1 MSTKKSAWQETE
13 LKNFINIVRGVS
25 YNKQDL
31 GTESSEN
38 FIPLLR
44 SNNIQNDKIVYDDFV
59 FVNKSKIKEE
69 QYVKKNDIL
78 IAMSSGS
85 KNLVGKTA
93 FIDENNIIS
102 FGAFCGLIRLKNNY
116 IYSKFLSLFF
126 QTKEYRI
133 NISKLSKGSNINNL
147 KLDYLYNMKIKY
159 PPLEEQKLIV
169 EKIESEFQKIDEA
182 LTKLNIIKEQI
193 KQYKQSVLKY
203 AFDENNSFAKGSNY
217 EPYEW
222 EEKILND
229 IIDKS
234 KNAIKRG
241 PFGSSLKKEFFVENG
256 IRVFE
261 QYNPINNDPYWCR
274 YRITKEKYEE
284 LKEFKCKEG
293 DFLISCSGVSLG
305 RIVELPNGVEEG
317 IINQALLKITIDKN
331 IINNKYFILLFRSPE
346 FQNKILGNARGAAIQ
361 NIASVKELKNIKI
374 KLPNIE
380 LQKNIADNI
389 QNIFEKMENIQNNI
403 NQNIDKLN
411 VLKQAVLKK
420 AFEGKLI

>member
-147 KLDYLYNMKIKY
+147 KLDYLYNTKIKY

-169 EKIESEFQKIDEA
+169 EKIESEFQKIDNA
-182 LTKLNIIKEQI
+182 LNKLNIIKEQI

-222 EEKILND
+222 ENKKLEDISYKITD
-229 IIDKS
+229 
-234 KNAIKRG
+234 
-241 PFGSSLKKEFFVENG
+241 GSHAPPKKQENG
-256 IRVFE
+256 IPMLSCQNIKNGKILFNNFRFISE
-261 QYNPINNDPYWCR
+261 DDYQKECKRINISTNDVLLTIVGSIGESAVVPDGIERFCLQR
-274 YRITKEKYEE
+274 SVAIIKHN
-284 LKEFKCKEG
+284 
-293 DFLISCSGVSLG
+293 INSLY
-305 RIVELPNGVEEG
+305 L
-317 IINQALLKITIDKN
+317 
-331 IINNKYFILLFRSPE
+331 KYFFNSIYSINYF
-346 FQNKILGNARGAAIQ
+346 KVHVRGTAQKGIYL
-361 NIASVKELKNIKI
+361 NSLKNMDIKV
-374 KLPNIE
+374 PNIE
-380 LQKNIADNI
+380 LQKTIADNI
-389 QNIFEKMENIQNNI
+389 QNIFDKVDNIENNI
-403 NQNIDKLN
+403 NENIDKLN

>member
-31 GTESSEN
+31 GKESSEN

-59 FVNKSKIKEE
+59 FVNKAKIKEE
-69 QYVKKNDIL
+69 QYVKKNDIV
-78 IAMSSGS
+78 ISMSNSQ
-85 KNLVGKTA
+85 NLVGKT
-93 FIDENNIIS
+93 
-102 FGAFCGLIRLKNNY
+102 GLIYKSDIMTFGTFCAVIRTINKM
-116 IYSKFLSLFF
+116 IDTRFLSLFF

-133 NISKLSKGSNINNL
+133 NISKLSKGSGNINNL

-169 EKIESEFQKIDEA
+169 EKIESEFQKIDNA
-182 LTKLNIIKEQI
+182 LNKLNIIKDQI

-222 EEKILND
+222 EEKILDDITLKIND
-229 IIDKS
+229 GTHKTPTY
-234 KNAIKRG
+234 IK
-241 PFGSSLKKEFFVENG
+241 NG
-256 IRVFE
+256 IPFISVKDIYDKEIHFDNCKYISE
-261 QYNPINNDPYWCR
+261 EEHNILYKMCNPEKGDVL
-274 YRITKEKYEE
+274 ITK
-284 LKEFKCKEG
+284 
-293 DFLISCSGVSLG
+293 SGTIGRTAVINIDTIFSLFVS
-305 RIVELPNGVEEG
+305 V
-317 IINQALLKITIDKN
+317 ALLKPNTN
-331 IINNKYFILLFRSPE
+331 IINSYYLMYSLDNYILNIDIK
-346 FQNKILGNARGAAIQ
+346 QN
-361 NIASVKELKNIKI
+361 VKGGVIKNLHIEDLKMIKI

-389 QNIFEKMENIQNNI
+389 QNIFEKMDNIQNNI

-411 VLKQAVLKK
+411 ILKQAVLKK